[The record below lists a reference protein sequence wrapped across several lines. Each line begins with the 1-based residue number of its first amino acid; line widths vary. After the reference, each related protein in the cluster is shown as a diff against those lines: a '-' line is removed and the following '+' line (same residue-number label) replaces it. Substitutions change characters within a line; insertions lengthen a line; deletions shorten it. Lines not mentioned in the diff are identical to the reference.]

1 MAKQYVV
8 TEVDG
13 KKVKLSNLSKV
24 LYPDQGILK
33 AEIIQYY
40 MAVGPTFLKYI
51 ENRPLSLVRY
61 PDGINAHK
69 FYTKEKP
76 DWAPSWIESILL
88 GKGKEKEGKNYILAD
103 NQAAVIW
110 LANLAC
116 LDIHPMQ
123 VKKPNYDKPDLIV
136 FDLDPPP
143 NAVFGSIK
151 AVAFN
156 LKKYLEEFGYY
167 PFIKTSG
174 GKGVHVCVPI
184 APLWKHDEL
193 MESIKTLTRGF
204 IKLYPEHCTLK
215 IQKTARTNKMLI
227 DIYRNHEGQTTVGAY
242 STRGRPGATVSMP
255 ITWDQLED
263 LEHPSIYT
271 IKNVPDLLKKH
282 GDAWKG
288 FRSYAVHLH
297 DKRGAQP
304 SKMPETAVGDQLQS
318 YEGKRDFSKT
328 SEPAPESTV
337 KTKGNR
343 FVIQI
348 HHATN
353 LHWDLR
359 LEMNGVLRSWAI
371 PKGLPP
377 VPGIKRLA
385 IETEPHPLKY
395 LDFEGV
401 IPKEEYGGGTMW
413 VFATGTYEVSKKEE
427 KRMHVKLISKQVEA
441 TFHLYKMKNNE
452 WLIERKDNPTYK
464 LLQDVIPPMLAIPQE
479 KLPKE
484 KDFSYEIKWD
494 GIRAVMTIADKQ
506 VTIRSRS
513 GRDITKQFPKIADS
527 KHCRSATAIL
537 DGEIV
542 CLDEAG
548 KPVFTDVI
556 SRLHTS
562 APSKID
568 QLTRSKPAYFYVFDC
583 LYLGGR
589 SLMSDPL
596 HKRQEW
602 LAAIIRKNN
611 IIRLSEGIEDGKA
624 LLEAAKLHGLE
635 GIIAK
640 KTTSSYH
647 PGGRSGD
654 WLKIKFRST
663 AECVILG
670 YTKGEGARKAFFGA
684 LHLGEISEEGII
696 YKGKVGTGFDDKK
709 IKAVLET
716 LEGLNRSTKLIK
728 DQISDEK
735 STVWLEPILFC
746 EIQYASLTN
755 KSTYREPVFMRLRP
769 DLSSE

>member
-1 MAKQYVV
+1 MAKEYLV
-8 TEVDG
+8 TEVEG
-13 KKVKLSNLSKV
+13 RKLKLSNLQKV
-24 LYPDQGILK
+24 LYPDDGIMK

-40 MAVGPTFLKYI
+40 MAVGHTFLKYI

-61 PDGINAHK
+61 PDGISAHK

-76 DWAPSWIESILL
+76 NWAPPWIESILL
-88 GKGKEKEGKNYILAD
+88 GKSKEKEGKNYILAD
-103 NQAAVIW
+103 NLATVIW

-123 VKKPNYDKPDLIV
+123 VKKPNFDKPDMIV
-136 FDLDPPP
+136 FDLDPP
-143 NAVFGSIK
+143 ATALFGSIK
-151 AVAFN
+151 SIAFK
-156 LKKYLEEFGYY
+156 LKKYLEEYGYHA
-167 PFIKTSG
+167 FVKTSG
-174 GKGVHVCVPI
+174 GKGLHVCTPI
-184 APLWKHDEL
+184 APLWKHEEL
-193 MESIKTLTRGF
+193 MESVKKLTQGF
-204 IKLYPEHCTLK
+204 IKLYPNQCTLSVK
-215 IQKTARTNKMLI
+215 KTARTSKMLI
-227 DIYRNHEGQTTVGAY
+227 DIYRNHESQTTVAAY

-255 ITWDQLED
+255 LTWDQLED
-263 LEHPSIYT
+263 LEHPSFYT
-271 IKNVPDLLKKH
+271 IRNVPDLLKQQ

-297 DKRGAQP
+297 DKRGSQP
-304 SKMPETAVGDQLQS
+304 TPTPKAAIKEQLQQ
-318 YEGKRDFSKT
+318 YDEKRDFSKT
-328 SEPAPESTV
+328 NEPNT
-337 KTKGNR
+337 KTDTQTTGKR

-359 LEMNGVLRSWAI
+359 LEMKGVLRSWAI

-413 VFATGTYEVSKKEE
+413 VFATGTYEVSKNEA
-427 KRMHVKLISKQVEA
+427 KRIHVKLISKQIEA
-441 TFHLYKMKNNE
+441 NFNLYKMKNNE
-452 WLIERKDNPTYK
+452 WLIERKDTPPYQ

-479 KLPKE
+479 KIPKE
-484 KDFSYEIKWD
+484 KDLSYEIKWD

-506 VTIRSRS
+506 ITIRSRS
-513 GRDITKQFPKIADS
+513 GRDITKQFPEIAVT
-527 KHCRSATAIL
+527 KHCRAATSIL

-548 KPVFTDVI
+548 RPVFTDVI
-556 SRLHTS
+556 SRLHTG

-568 QLTRSKPAYFYVFDC
+568 HLTRSKPAYFYVFDC

-589 SLMSDPL
+589 SLMNDPL
-596 HKRQEW
+596 YKRQEW
-602 LAAIIRKNN
+602 LKAIIRNN
-611 IIRLSEGIEDGKA
+611 NVIRLSEGIEDGKA
-624 LLEAAKLHGLE
+624 LWKAAKLHGLE

-640 KTTSSYH
+640 RRSSSYH

-670 YTKGEGARKAFFGA
+670 YTKGEGARAAFFGA
-684 LHLGEISEEGII
+684 LHLGEISENGIL

-709 IKAVLET
+709 IKSVFKVLQ
-716 LEGLNRSTKLIK
+716 GINRSTKLIK
-728 DQISDEK
+728 DKVSDENA
-735 STVWLEPILFC
+735 TIWVEPILIC

-755 KSTYREPVFMRLRP
+755 NGTYREPVFIRLRP
-769 DLSSE
+769 DLIL